1 MENGSCY
8 QTGLRRFPHILL
20 FRWVW
25 RWELLPAMEVFVA
38 KVAVSPVSVQMHVQQ
53 GPWGAWPADWHRQ
66 PFFFFKFMCII
77 LILQNVF

>member
-25 RWELLPAMEVFVA
+25 RWELLSFVA
-38 KVAVSPVSVQMHVQQ
+38 TVAVSPSLRADACAAVAPE
-53 GPWGAWPADWHRQ
+53 GPSDNLANRLAPPA
-66 PFFFFKFMCII
+66 
-77 LILQNVF
+77 